1 MAPVALWVYKC
12 NVLNLPHQGGWGDWA
27 EVFNQQGPV
36 PWGGSETMRST
47 SSLHILWEEMAPG
60 DVVLAY
66 QTDQQAAVGLCVVED
81 LVDYVD
87 DLDAPQREMIL
98 RPIERF
104 PQPVKIHQLKRGD
117 PVLEGAAALRSGFPQ
132 TLYRTTPEEAT
143 ALLVA
148 CGAKY
153 RLPRPGGAS
162 TRRRVAAG
170 GGFGDP
176 QTNKR
181 VEQAAIRF
189 VRDAYEQD
197 GWTVV
202 SVERENVGYDLRVT
216 RPRREEHLEV
226 KGTRGAEPSFIITA
240 GEVRRM
246 RADPAVRLCM
256 VADALS
262 ASPRM
267 QSWLPSE
274 VEEAFAL
281 SPVSYWAR
289 PRQ

>member
-132 TLYRTTPEEAT
+132 TLYRTTPEE
-143 ALLVA
+143 
-148 CGAKY
+148 
-153 RLPRPGGAS
+153 RLCWWPAAPSIGSRDQGEHRRGDAWPRVVGSAIPRPTSAWS
-162 TRRRVAAG
+162 RRPSGSSGTPTSRTAG
-170 GGFGDP
+170 RWSRWSAR
-176 QTNKR
+176 TS
-181 VEQAAIRF
+181 AM
-189 VRDAYEQD
+189 
-197 GWTVV
+197 TCV
-202 SVERENVGYDLRVT
+202 SPD
-216 RPRREEHLEV
+216 
-226 KGTRGAEPSFIITA
+226 RGARSIW
-240 GEVRRM
+240 R
-246 RADPAVRLCM
+246 
-256 VADALS
+256 
-262 ASPRM
+262 
-267 QSWLPSE
+267 
-274 VEEAFAL
+274 
-281 SPVSYWAR
+281 
-289 PRQ
+289 